1 MPSQVG
7 GHIRDARQQAGIGLR
22 ELARRINK
30 SPAYLV
36 ALERADIPPGITEAT
51 LTAIA
56 DQLNL
61 NLDLLMVLM
70 SKVPASLKPKT
81 PLEIEPVSTNPTAPA
96 RPPKEPAGVA
106 QDRSEYSVGGGVH
119 SL

>member
-7 GHIRDARQQAGIGLR
+7 VHIRDARQRAGIGLR
-22 ELARRINK
+22 ELARRIDK

-36 ALERADIPPGITEAT
+36 ALERADIPPGIAEAT

-61 NLDLLMVLM
+61 DLDLLMALM
-70 SKVPASLKPKT
+70 SKIPASLKPKT
-81 PLEIEPVSTNPTAPA
+81 PLEFELYRLIRRLPA
-96 RPPKEPAGVA
+96 DRQRSLLESLK
-106 QDRSEYSVGGGVH
+106 DRSQYSARRGVR
-119 SL
+119 